1 MINDLE
7 IKFASCLEYFS
18 TSEDETEKNTNENL
32 ELLKKYCIEC
42 FIKLK
47 NDINTKGII
56 IDDEIFLTLYRKLKE
71 IEVYKT
77 EIFEENKQKY
87 EKLNSLLAPFIQQV
101 EKISDELK
109 VTFDTLLN
117 KDLYENFKNMVQ
129 ENIVEKVQ
137 KETLCPLSFKTWPRV
152 SPHPPVPSTVTFMIL

>member
-1 MINDLE
+1 ML
-7 IKFASCLEYFS
+7 
-18 TSEDETEKNTNENL
+18 KNTNENL

-71 IEVYKT
+71 IEQYKT
-77 EIFEENKQKY
+77 EFFEENKFKY
-87 EKLNSLLAPFIQQV
+87 EKLNTLLAPFVEQV
-101 EKISDELK
+101 EKITDDIRIN
-109 VTFDTLLN
+109 FQNLLSQN
-117 KDLYENFKNMVQ
+117 IYENFKNSVQ

-137 KETLCPLSFKTWPRV
+137 KETVNDFMFRNLGVPRK
-152 SPHPPVPSTVTFMIL
+152 SLNRMSLGSLTSYKKKHICLTE